1 MGELTKVLILI
12 LTWNAFD
19 EIRECLRSVKKLSR
33 SNFDFKILIINNNS
47 TDGTTEILEEETGT
61 SLIKNSK
68 NLGWGK
74 AVNQGVKIAEKKNFD
89 WVFIL
94 NPDVVLNKN
103 CLEILI
109 NFVKEN
115 KNAKILA
122 PVVEFQKKGKI
133 LYDLGGYLTFFGR
146 TRHKELESLDL
157 ISDREPHYVS
167 GAAVLIE
174 TNLFKQIGYFR
185 EDYFLYFEDVDFC
198 LRAKKSGFAI
208 FVVSESTVGHKLS
221 SSIGFS
227 SPKNIYYNL
236 RNNLKFIDN
245 NFSTFKKIPAFI
257 YLFLLS
263 GKIIFNNSSNID
275 SVARAWQDFIINL
288 SGPSKR
294 YD

>member
-1 MGELTKVLILI
+1 LSPKILILI
-12 LTWNAFD
+12 VTWNAIG
-19 EIRECLRSVKKLSR
+19 EIEKCLNSIKNLINS
-33 SNFDFKILIINNNS
+33 DFKYDILVVDNKS
-47 TDGTTEILEEETGT
+47 SDGTREFLEKK
-61 SLIKNSK
+61 SINLIKNNK
-68 NLGWGK
+68 NLGWGY

-89 WVFIL
+89 WVFVL
-94 NPDVVLNKN
+94 NPDTYLGNN
-103 CLEILI
+103 SL
-109 NFVKEN
+109 VKLLDFAKTKES
-115 KNAKILA
+115 AKILA

-146 TRHKELESLDL
+146 TYHKELESLDL
-157 ISDREPHYVS
+157 ISEAEPHYVS

-174 TNLFKQIGYFR
+174 TNLFKKIGYFK

-208 FVVSESTVGHKLS
+208 FVVSESKAWHKLS
-221 SSIGFS
+221 SSVGFS

>member
-1 MGELTKVLILI
+1 MSPKILILI
-12 LTWNAFD
+12 VTWNAGG
-19 EIRECLRSVKKLSR
+19 EIEKCLNSIKNLFT
-33 SNFDFKILIINNNS
+33 SNFKYDILVVDNKS
-47 TDGTTEILEEETGT
+47 SDGTREFLEKK
-61 SLIKNSK
+61 SINLIKNSK

-94 NPDVVLNKN
+94 NPDTYLGNN
-103 CLEILI
+103 SL
-109 NFVKEN
+109 VKLLDFA
-115 KNAKILA
+115 KTKGTAKILA
-122 PVVEFQKKGKI
+122 PVVEFQKKGKT

-146 TRHKELESLDL
+146 TYHKELESLDL
-157 ISDREPHYVS
+157 ISKAEPHYVS

-174 TNLFKQIGYFR
+174 TNLFKKIGYFR

-198 LRAKKSGFAI
+198 LRAKKKGFAI
-208 FVVSESTVGHKLS
+208 FVVSQSLAGHKLS

-245 NFSTFKKIPAFI
+245 NFPTLKKIPAFI
-257 YLFLLS
+257 YLILLS
-263 GKIIFNNSSNID
+263 GKIIFNKPANID
-275 SVARAWQDFIINL
+275 SVTQAWRDFIIKL